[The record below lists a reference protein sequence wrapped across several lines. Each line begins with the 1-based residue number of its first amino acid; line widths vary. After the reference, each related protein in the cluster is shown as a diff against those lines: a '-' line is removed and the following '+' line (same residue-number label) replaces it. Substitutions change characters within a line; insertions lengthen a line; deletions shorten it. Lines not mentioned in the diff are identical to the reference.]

1 MTPVALALSLAP
13 PRAPPFD
20 SAQRALLL
28 GKDPSL
34 APLIHHGQN
43 APTMK
48 QQQRALQI
56 LKRAHSN
63 CPQRL
68 PHPHL
73 PSKTDQQSTRFLGT
87 LIPRK
92 GLHYLRD
99 SGGFRAI
106 VDGIVTA
113 TIPSLAIVK
122 PSAAI
127 RSSSGETATS
137 PFSWVQSVPNAFLP
151 FEARP
156 SVAYVLSLFG
166 DLFATQRDALRS
178 ALDSTVTA
186 QSLP

>member
-1 MTPVALALSLAP
+1 MPIVRILTAADDDVTFGDDDDLVHALEGN
-13 PRAPPFD
+13 D
-20 SAQRALLL
+20 IVKTGNGHNIVYGSAGNDTIIGGDDADLLD
-28 GKDPSL
+28 GGD
-34 APLIHHGQN
+34 
-43 APTMK
+43 
-48 QQQRALQI
+48 
-56 LKRAHSN
+56 
-63 CPQRL
+63 
-68 PHPHL
+68 
-73 PSKTDQQSTRFLGT
+73 D
-87 LIPRK
+87 
-92 GLHYLRD
+92 D
-99 SGGFRAI
+99 DVVSGGAGDDI
-106 VDGIVTA
+106 LYGGAGIDTLSGDDGNDQIDGGEGGDK
-113 TIPSLAIVK
+113 IAIVK